1 MNDRIRELPDS
12 PGVYLFY
19 GSEEELLY
27 VGKARSIRKRVANH
41 FSAGGS
47 RMTARVD
54 RIETLVTATEAEAL
68 LAEQSFIKRH
78 RPHFNIR
85 LRDDK
90 SYPYVCVSLDEE
102 YPRVYFTREKHRPH
116 RAYFGPFSSAKRVRE
131 TLDLLGKLFQFRTCE
146 GAEPGRRSGN
156 PCLDYYIKRCGAP
169 CVGYVS
175 KEEYRHNIDAIVD
188 FLSGRYRQ
196 VESEEEA
203 KMEAAAAAEEFE
215 RAALHR
221 DRLKAIRSLF
231 ERQRVAGGTVG
242 TADLIGVA
250 VEGPD
255 ANAQVFQVRD
265 GILAARQSFYLENQA
280 ERDPAEVAEE
290 FIGQYYSAAPA
301 MPPMIVVGPY
311 LRERAGVL
319 AEALSERRG
328 SAVEVRAAER
338 GDKRRLRELAER
350 NARLALDQDRLRR
363 EHRRAR
369 RVESLASLR
378 EVLGMEELPVRIEG
392 FDISNIGGEHTVA
405 SMVVFEGGAPKKA
418 DYRRFRV
425 RGDKREAGAN
435 GGPDDFASME
445 EVLERRVARYLEQ
458 ADLSPH
464 DDKRDESF
472 ASLPSL
478 LMIDGGKGQL
488 ASGMKVLAPFAER
501 GVTVVSLAKKL
512 EEVYVPGR
520 SAPLDLAADSEASRL
535 LQRVR
540 DEAHRF
546 AIEHHRGRRDRAMTG
561 SVLDGLKG
569 IGPARKRALLQAFR
583 LPGAVPGG
591 NQGGARGGARPAWQS
606 RPRDPRA
613 TEQDELGM
621 ADGKVTLVVITGHS
635 GAGKSEAIAAFEDG
649 GYFCVDNLPPRMIDS
664 LGELFRHKGSGVER
678 AAVVSDV
685 RGGEYFEDLVQ
696 VLDDLER
703 GGLKPLVLFLEA
715 DEETLLDR
723 YKETRRRHPLAP
735 EGRIVEGIR
744 AERELLAPLRERAD
758 VVMDTSDLTGA
769 ELRRRI
775 AEEMLGGDAVSV
787 RMTVMT
793 CPTASVASAAVS
805 LFWICSLP
813 RLNAAPM
820 PRARTSMAPRILAAT
835 IPMPTSSAPRGGHGV
850 RGS

>member
-1 MNDRIRELPDS
+1 MSRAGDNGGPSRAERIAEQRRTLPDA

-19 GSEEELLY
+19 SAGGQLLY
-27 VGKARSIRKRVANH
+27 VGKARSIRKRVGGH
-41 FSAGGS
+41 FSGGGN
-47 RMTARVD
+47 RMTRQVD
-54 RIETLVTATEAEAL
+54 RIDTLVTATEAEAL

-102 YPRVYFTREKHRPH
+102 YPRVYFTREKHRAH

-131 TLDLLGKLFQFRTCE
+131 TLDLLGRLFQFRTCE
-146 GAEPGRRSGN
+146 GAEPGRRSGS

-169 CVGYVS
+169 CVGHVS
-175 KEEYRHNIDAIVD
+175 REEYRHNIDAIVD

-196 VESEEEA
+196 VEREEQA
-203 KMEAAAAAEEFE
+203 KMETAAGAEEFE

-231 ERQRVAGGTVG
+231 ERQRVAGGSVG

-250 VEGPD
+250 VEGAD

-265 GILAARQSFYLENQA
+265 GILAERQSFYLENEG

-290 FIGQYYSAAPA
+290 FIGQYYSASPA
-301 MPPMIVVGPY
+301 MPSMIVVGPY
-311 LRERAGVL
+311 LRDRVAVL

-328 SAVEVRAAER
+328 SPVEVRAAAR

-405 SMVVFEGGAPKKA
+405 SMVVFEGGATKKA
-418 DYRRFRV
+418 DYRRFKV
-425 RGDKREAGAN
+425 RGETRDAGGN

-445 EVLERRVARYLEQ
+445 EVLERRVARYFEQ
-458 ADLSPH
+458 VDLSPH
-464 DDKRDESF
+464 DGKRDESF

-488 ASGMKVLAPFAER
+488 GAGMKVLRPFVER
-501 GVTVVSLAKKL
+501 GVTVVSLAKKQ

-520 SAPLDLAADSEASRL
+520 SAPLDLAADSEASKL

-546 AIEHHRGRRDRAMTG
+546 AIDHHRGRRDRAMTG
-561 SVLDGLKG
+561 SVLDELKG
-569 IGPARKRALLQAFR
+569 IGPARKRALLQHFGSPERFLAATR
-583 LPGAVPGG
+583 EELEAVPGL
-591 NQGGARGGARPAWQS
+591 P
-606 RPRDPRA
+606 
-613 TEQDELGM
+613 
-621 ADGKVTLVVITGHS
+621 GKV
-635 GAGKSEAIAAFEDG
+635 
-649 GYFCVDNLPPRMIDS
+649 
-664 LGELFRHKGSGVER
+664 
-678 AAVVSDV
+678 
-685 RGGEYFEDLVQ
+685 
-696 VLDDLER
+696 
-703 GGLKPLVLFLEA
+703 
-715 DEETLLDR
+715 
-723 YKETRRRHPLAP
+723 
-735 EGRIVEGIR
+735 GREIHEQ
-744 AERELLAPLRERAD
+744 
-758 VVMDTSDLTGA
+758 
-769 ELRRRI
+769 
-775 AEEMLGGDAVSV
+775 
-787 RMTVMT
+787 
-793 CPTASVASAAVS
+793 
-805 LFWICSLP
+805 
-813 RLNAAPM
+813 LN
-820 PRARTSMAPRILAAT
+820 RTS
-835 IPMPTSSAPRGGHGV
+835 
-850 RGS
+850 